1 MKKAI
6 LLIMIAGFAAAC
18 GSETADNSNSS
29 SGPMPDSKQYN
40 SQPLDNSGKPIE
52 GIPDPKN
59 ANISDKPAGATPTPG
74 IPEKGKADITDE
86 MKGKDIPG
94 IPNAAE
100 RERISKELN
109 KNPSAVNTAPAQ
121 QNDGDTTAP
130 GPLNRPRK
138 SKP

>member
-1 MKKAI
+1 
-6 LLIMIAGFAAAC
+6 
-18 GSETADNSNSS
+18 
-29 SGPMPDSKQYN
+29 MPESKQYN
-40 SQPLDNSGKPIE
+40 SQPLDNSGKPVE

-86 MKGKDIPG
+86 MKGKEIPG

-109 KNPSAVNTAPAQ
+109 KNPNAVNSRPA
-121 QNDGDTTAP
+121 
-130 GPLNRPRK
+130 REIRK
-138 SKP
+138 QPAR